1 MTNLQKRKL
10 QDKIF
15 HILVLSAT
23 LFGLVVLVI
32 LLKEILNDG
41 LKWINIDF
49 FRNFASR
56 FPRKSGIKAP
66 LFGSLWIIGLT
77 ALFAF
82 PIGVGSALYLEEY
95 LPKNWLTNLIQ
106 VNISNLAGVPSI
118 VFGIL
123 GLGIFVN
130 TLGFGR
136 SILSGALTLALL
148 ILPVII
154 VSAQEAIKSVP
165 KELKQGAYALGCTK
179 WQMITGVLLP
189 YAMPGILTG
198 TILAIAR
205 ALGETAPLLMVGA
218 VTFIAYTPEGIFDSF
233 TTLPMQ
239 IYNWTSR
246 PKVDFHHIAA
256 AAIIVLL
263 ILLLGINSLAIY
275 LRNRYQSRM
284 SR

>member
-1 MTNLQKRKL
+1 M
-10 QDKIF
+10 
-15 HILVLSAT
+15 
-23 LFGLVVLVI
+23 
-32 LLKEILNDG
+32 
-41 LKWINIDF
+41 
-49 FRNFASR
+49 
-56 FPRKSGIKAP
+56 
-66 LFGSLWIIGLT
+66 WIIGLT

-239 IYNWTSR
+239 IYSWTSR

-256 AAIIVLL
+256 ASIIVLL